1 MIQRFLLLWLFL
13 SSAAALYWPRLGI
26 SASWFPDWIP
36 AAGRQWLADPWFHSR
51 GSLDAAV
58 MVTMFAIGMMLP
70 RDEVRQILRRWPT
83 VLGGTTLQY
92 SAMPLLAFFAGR
104 LFGLEGSDLI
114 GVTLVGCVPGAMAS
128 NVLTLNAGGNTSYS
142 VSLTTSAT
150 LLSPLVVPLVLAL
163 VLSGSDQVNSEVLQ
177 AASLKLLWRVV
188 LPVLLGHGLAR
199 GVVQVEILARRW
211 GPLIANLAILWII
224 AVVVALNRESL
235 FRFNGALAGILLL
248 MNLLGY
254 LAGYLGG
261 WAMRLPEPMRRAL
274 TLEVGMQNAGLGSM
288 LAVSLFA
295 GVSDDEVAVAPA
307 MYMFGCMATGTVL
320 SAFWARYLPPT
331 KKKAVKEDENVP
343 AAQRVDRP
351 V

>member
-13 SSAAALYWPRLGI
+13 TSTAALYWPRLGI

-36 AAGRQWLADPWFHSR
+36 PAGREWLADPLFHSR
-51 GSLDAAV
+51 GSLDASV
-58 MVTMFAIGMMLP
+58 VVTMLAIGMMLP
-70 RDEVRQILRRWPT
+70 RDEVRQIIRRWPT
-83 VLGGTTLQY
+83 VLGGTALQY
-92 SAMPLLAFFAGR
+92 SAMPLLAFLAGR
-104 LFGLEGSDLI
+104 VFGLEGSDLI

-163 VLSGSDQVNSEVLQ
+163 VLSGSGQVNSEVLQ
-177 AASLKLLWRVV
+177 TASLKLLWTVV
-188 LPVLLGHGLAR
+188 LPVLLGHGLSRSVAR
-199 GVVQVEILARRW
+199 VETWARRW

-224 AVVVALNRESL
+224 AVVVARNRQSL
-235 FRFNGALAGILLL
+235 FRFNVELAGILLL

-254 LAGYLGG
+254 FAGYLGG
-261 WAMRLPEPMRRAL
+261 RAMRLPEPMRRAL

-295 GVSDDEVAVAPA
+295 GASDDEVAVAPA
-307 MYMFGCMATGTVL
+307 MYMFGCMVTGTVL
-320 SAFWARYLPPT
+320 SALWARYVPPT
-331 KKKAVKEDENVP
+331 QKEAVKQ
-343 AAQRVDRP
+343 A
-351 V
+351 